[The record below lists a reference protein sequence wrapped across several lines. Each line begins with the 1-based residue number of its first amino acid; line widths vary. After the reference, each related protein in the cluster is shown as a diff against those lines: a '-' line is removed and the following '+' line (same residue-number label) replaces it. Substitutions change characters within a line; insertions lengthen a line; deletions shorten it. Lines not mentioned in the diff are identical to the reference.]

1 MLNVLA
7 FLLAFLLDII
17 LILAV
22 YKGIKFISRFEIGKS
37 VLLIYLGV
45 KITGDLLNLLLKVL
59 K

>member
-1 MLNVLA
+1 MLEVVS
-7 FLLAFLLDII
+7 FI
-17 LILAV
+17 LILIIAFAA
-22 YKGIKFISRFEIGKS
+22 YNGIKFISRFEIGKS